1 MTKSS
6 PSRLQKRLAGLTFGD
21 LAPKH
26 WAMPEDVPLLLR
38 TTARDCAGAFFEENK
53 RSPRF
58 RGRWRDVRQYITLNW
73 PSYLPIART
82 ILVNMLRNPGVSLA
96 QKDEIAACF
105 FQQSETKTMLDMSE
119 HLAPGPVA

>member
-6 PSRLQKRLAGLTFGD
+6 PTRLQKKLEGLTFGD

-38 TTARDCAGAFFEENK
+38 ATARGCAGDFFEENK
-53 RSPRF
+53 RSHRF
-58 RGRWRDVRQYITLNW
+58 RGRWRDVHQYITLNW

-82 ILVNMLRNPGVSLA
+82 ILINMLRNPGVSLTL
-96 QKDEIAACF
+96 KDEIAACF
-105 FQQSETKTMLDMSE
+105 FQQSETKTMVDMSE